1 MCVTNSISLSMTR
14 TKFFLQCNH
23 SSHLQKPQIMKV
35 SLNPNNG
42 RRKYKV
48 LSIRLCQPLSKKKK
62 TNEIHTHA
70 LRFRCEW
77 HTSVEIR
84 AFLQSFCWKSFSFD
98 FYLVAC
104 VRILCLKAQIP
115 VNPILVQAHE
125 AHHEPK
131 KSKKNKIQKQ
141 FHFER
146 VAKYADRNCR
156 TLRKMHCEC
165 ALSFR
170 WWGGGG
176 GRHFHFF
183 IVCFVCDTIQIGAC
197 LIPTSCET
205 FSSIA
210 FSLGKDKTHF
220 AQLATPKLQRNTRK
234 RFKFFSHSFFVA
246 HFRLSSVVI
255 SFFVHL
261 TF

>member
-23 SSHLQKPQIMKV
+23 SLHLQKPQIMKV

-42 RRKYKV
+42 QRKYKV

-62 TNEIHTHA
+62 NKWNPHTCFA
-70 LRFRCEW
+70 ISLRVAQKCWNQSIFAE
-77 HTSVEIR
+77 
-84 AFLQSFCWKSFSFD
+84 FLLEKFSFD

-125 AHHEPK
+125 VHHEPK
-131 KSKKNKIQKQ
+131 KSKKNKNQKQ

-220 AQLATPKLQRNTRK
+220 AHLATPKLQRNTRK